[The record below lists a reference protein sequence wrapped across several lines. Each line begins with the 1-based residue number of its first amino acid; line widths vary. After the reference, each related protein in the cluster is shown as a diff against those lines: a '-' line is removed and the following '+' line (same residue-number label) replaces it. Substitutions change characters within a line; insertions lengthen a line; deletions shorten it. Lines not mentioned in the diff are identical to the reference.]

1 MRIRAV
7 SIGVAIVAVAAVLA
21 GCTYRRVTYM
31 PDGRVG
37 YGVAC
42 NRFYED
48 WSSCMV
54 KAGRLCGNRGYTV
67 YYSDEVNRELI
78 VGCKAVTAPRQ

>member
-1 MRIRAV
+1 MRAV
-7 SIGVAIVAVAAVLA
+7 SIGVAIVAVGAVLA

-31 PDGRVG
+31 PEGRVV
-37 YGVAC
+37 YGVTC
-42 NRFYED
+42 NRLYED

-54 KAGRLCGNRGYTV
+54 KAGRLCGSRGYTV

-78 VGCKAVTAPRQ
+78 VGCKSVTAQRQ